1 MYVPSAFE
9 PSRRCMSV
17 GSQQCSYIENAIK
30 SSQRVVVIG
39 GVNGARIFS
48 IPFAPFFG
56 LFFLYYFLV

>member
-9 PSRRCMSV
+9 PSRRSMSV
-17 GSQQCSYIENAIK
+17 GSQQQCSYTENAIK

-48 IPFAPFFG
+48 IPFASFFG
-56 LFFLYYFLV
+56 LFFFIIF